1 MMKLK
6 KWIALTTCAAFLA
19 ATPLAGA
26 SADGRRGGHGGG
38 WGGSSGGYYGGHG
51 GSGFYGGSHN
61 RSRSYYRGHR
71 GYYGRHDGW
80 RGYGRHRGRT
90 GRTVAIGILGLGLGY
105 MLSEA
110 SRPRYSQPR
119 TVVYRQPVYRHPAPV
134 YRRPAYRQPVRPAA
148 TQCLQEREYQTRVIV
163 GGEEV
168 DAYGTAC
175 LQPDGSWRQGPAT
188 VVPEF

>member
-19 ATPLAGA
+19 AMPLAGA
-26 SADGRRGGHGGG
+26 SADGRRGGWGGG
-38 WGGSSGGYYGGHG
+38 WGGGSGGYYGGHG

-71 GYYGRHDGW
+71 GYYGRHDGR
-80 RGYGRHRGRT
+80 RGYRHRGRT

-110 SRPRYSQPR
+110 SRPRVSQPR
-119 TVVYRQPVYRHPAPV
+119 PVIYRQPVYRQPA
-134 YRRPAYRQPVRPAA
+134 YRRPAPAYRQPVRPAGA
-148 TQCLQEREYQTRVIV
+148 QCLQEREYQTRVLI